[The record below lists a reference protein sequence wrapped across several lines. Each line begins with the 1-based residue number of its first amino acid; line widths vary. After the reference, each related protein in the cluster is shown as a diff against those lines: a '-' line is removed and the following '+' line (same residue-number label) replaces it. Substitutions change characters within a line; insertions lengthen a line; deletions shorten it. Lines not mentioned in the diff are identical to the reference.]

1 MDLVQESHRL
11 SLSKTVS
18 TMGLDGVG
26 VMNYSLNNSS
36 SNANGKQSIVIELN
50 FKQT

>member
-1 MDLVQESHRL
+1 MQGSHRL
-11 SLSKTVS
+11 TLSEAVS

-26 VMNYSLNNSS
+26 VMNYSLNNSL
-36 SNANGKQSIVIELN
+36 SNANHKQSIVIEVS